1 MPVIVVKARKG
12 VLMTGEQK
20 RVLIEGV
27 AEAFAR
33 AAGDDGYKERT
44 TVIIEETPDENWGS
58 MGKPFGS

>member
-1 MPVIVVKARKG
+1 
-12 VLMTGEQK
+12 MTGEQK

-33 AAGDDGYKERT
+33 AAGEDGYKERT